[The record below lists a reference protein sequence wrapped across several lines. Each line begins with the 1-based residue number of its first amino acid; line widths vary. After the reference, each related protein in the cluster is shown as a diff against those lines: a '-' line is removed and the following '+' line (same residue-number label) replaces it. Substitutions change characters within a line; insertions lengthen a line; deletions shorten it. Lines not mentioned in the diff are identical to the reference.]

1 VTFQLSHKHGAVQFA
16 QVVSENVPAFDQA
29 FWLRIASRADAAPAG
44 EKEQLQALAS
54 TTMGLVDSMMKET
67 ESQLESGGQV
77 VQDIL
82 KAGATGSKPDRCNA
96 TSARAHGWKSDHTAH
111 SALLHI
117 HLPCSLNGSHRW
129 LSLLAMLS
137 TLLWT
142 QRSRRLA
149 DNASQQRE
157 P

>member
-1 VTFQLSHKHGAVQFA
+1 MTFQLSHKHGAVQFA

-82 KAGATGSKPDRCNA
+82 KAGANE
-96 TSARAHGWKSDHTAH
+96 
-111 SALLHI
+111 
-117 HLPCSLNGSHRW
+117 NGEW
-129 LSLLAMLS
+129 TVPLA
-137 TLLWT
+137 
-142 QRSRRLA
+142 
-149 DNASQQRE
+149 ASQIDAMRQVRVHTSGSQTIQRTMHCYTYIF
-157 P
+157 PAV